1 MTGRLGGKFLVH
13 LVARM
18 LPPGTEQQQ
27 AASLLRESLRVRTGS
42 PRVSRMGDARLLQD
56 RLDALPDGVLVADA
70 SGTVVSANDAAHR
83 LLAQDELVDRPLLE
97 VMALQDL
104 QGCEWADVAA
114 PYTGLEVRSHLVEQ
128 AWRLSDGTELLV
140 TVRIVRKSPSA
151 PVEQVGVVLRSARA
165 RDRLDRERSDLVATI
180 AHELRSPLTGVKGF
194 TASMLANWQRFSDE
208 QKKLI
213 IESVHHDTDRLTRLI
228 AELLD
233 VARIDT
239 GRLSLRRRPV
249 EAGPAVRRVTDSVH
263 AHSRRPILVEV
274 PDGLPPILADPDKFA
289 QVMTN
294 LVENAVR
301 HGAGEVRVRA
311 WETEV
316 ADAGGQVDEGDVA
329 DDGAAEDRRRV
340 CLVVED
346 EGEGITPEIRR
357 RIFTKYWKH
366 GATGGSGL
374 GMYLVHGLVTAHGG
388 SVAVADAEGGGA
400 RIEVLW
406 PVADPGTLS

>member
-1 MTGRLGGKFLVH
+1 
-13 LVARM
+13 
-18 LPPGTEQQQ
+18 
-27 AASLLRESLRVRTGS
+27 
-42 PRVSRMGDARLLQD
+42 MGDGGLVQEC
-56 RLDALPDGVLVADA
+56 LDALPDGVLVADA
-70 SGTVVSANDAAHR
+70 GGTVTTANDAAHR
-83 LLAQDELVDRPLLE
+83 MLQQARLVGRPLLE

-104 QGCEWADVAA
+104 QGCDWADVAA
-114 PYTGLEVRSHLVEQ
+114 PYTGFALRSHLVEQ

-140 TVRIVRKSPSA
+140 TVRLVRPRRA
-151 PVEQVGVVLRSARA
+151 AAVEQVGVVLRSARA

-239 GRLSLRRRPV
+239 GRLSLRQRPV
-249 EAGPAVRRVTDSVH
+249 EVGTAVRRVTESVH
-263 AHSRRPILVEV
+263 AHSRRPIVVDVAEDLRA
-274 PDGLPPILADPDKFA
+274 ILADPDKFA

-301 HGAGEVRVRA
+301 HGAGEVHVTARA
-311 WETEV
+311 V
-316 ADAGGQVDEGDVA
+316 PPGDG
-329 DDGAAEDRRRV
+329 DG
-340 CLVVED
+340 ED
-346 EGEGITPEIRR
+346 EARVSVVVTDQGDGIAPEIRR

-366 GATGGSGL
+366 GSTGGSGL
-374 GMYLVHGLVTAHGG
+374 GMYVVHGLVTAHGG
-388 SVAVADAEGGGA
+388 TVGIGDAEDGGA

-406 PVADPGTLS
+406 PVADPRTLS

>member
-1 MTGRLGGKFLVH
+1 
-13 LVARM
+13 
-18 LPPGTEQQQ
+18 
-27 AASLLRESLRVRTGS
+27 
-42 PRVSRMGDARLLQD
+42 MGDAGLVQERF
-56 RLDALPDGVLVADA
+56 DALPDGVLVADA
-70 SGTVVSANDAAHR
+70 SGTVVTANDAAHR
-83 LLAQDELVDRPLLE
+83 LLAQDDLVDRPLLD

-104 QGCEWADVAA
+104 QGCNWADVAA
-114 PYTGLEVRSHLVEQ
+114 PYTGLSVRSHLVEQ

-140 TVRIVRKSPSA
+140 TVRIVRKSPSS

-239 GRLSLRRRPV
+239 GRLSLRKRPV

-274 PDGLPPILADPDKFA
+274 PDELPALLADPDKFA

-316 ADAGGQVDEGDVA
+316 AG
-329 DDGAAEDRRRV
+329 EDPRRI

-346 EGEGITPEIRR
+346 QGEGITPEIRR

-388 SVAVADAEGGGA
+388 SVAVGDAEGGGA

-406 PVADPGTLS
+406 PVADPRTLS

>member
-1 MTGRLGGKFLVH
+1 
-13 LVARM
+13 
-18 LPPGTEQQQ
+18 
-27 AASLLRESLRVRTGS
+27 
-42 PRVSRMGDARLLQD
+42 MGDPQPVQEG
-56 RLDALPDGVLVADA
+56 LDALPDGVLVADA
-70 SGTVVSANDAAHR
+70 TGTVVSANDAALR
-83 LLAQDELVDRPLLE
+83 LLAQDRVVGRPLLA

-104 QGCEWADVAA
+104 QGCNWADVAA
-114 PYTGLEVRSHLVEQ
+114 PYTGFPFRSHLVEQ

-140 TVRIVRKSPSA
+140 TVRIVRSSPHT
-151 PVEQVGVVLRSARA
+151 PVERVGVVLRSARA

-194 TASMLANWQRFSDE
+194 TASMLANWTRFSDE

-239 GRLSLRRRPV
+239 GRLSLRQRPV
-249 EAGPAVRRVTDSVH
+249 EVATAVRRVTDSVH
-263 AHSRRPILVEV
+263 AHSRRSILVDV
-274 PDGLPPILADPDKFA
+274 PDELPAILADPDKFA

-301 HGAGEVRVRA
+301 HGAGEVQVTAR
-311 WETEV
+311 ETTLNDLETQ
-316 ADAGGQVDEGDVA
+316 DGD
-329 DDGAAEDRRRV
+329 DPRRV
-340 CLVVED
+340 SVAVSEP
-346 EGEGITPEIRR
+346 GEGIAPEIRR

-366 GATGGSGL
+366 GSTGGSGL
-374 GMYLVHGLVTAHGG
+374 GMYVVHGLVTAHGG
-388 SVAVADAEGGGA
+388 TVTVGDAEGGGA

-406 PVADPGTLS
+406 PVADQTTLS